1 MQCVPLHSTPPPP
14 SPLPPYP
21 SPRAAPPHS
30 ASDRPP
36 DRATYVFSTRTDGLI
51 IYLAAWLAG
60 WLPNWLA
67 CAALAM
73 LLLCHQIGA
82 PPAPCRGPPSLPPS
96 SDKPR
101 SEKKKG
107 EKELVDQPGHG
118 GGARSLTYRWRRP
131 GPRRSG
137 DVYLP
142 KQFVNRREGKKKEAR
157 AAAADTYHNKHW
169 PPASAQL
176 KPGRS
181 RQPPP
186 TEIVTYLPSNKTT
199 VPRRNEEEEG
209 ERTDSAH
216 ALTRTRKSAWDRSP
230 PLSQ

>member
-30 ASDRPP
+30 ASDRPT
-36 DRATYVFSTRTDGLI
+36 DRATYVFSTRTDGLT

-142 KQFVNRREGKKKEAR
+142 KQFVNRKEGRKKKA

-209 ERTDSAH
+209 ERNDSAH